1 MGTSTSHGGPK
12 DKKPL
17 LPPWALPSN
26 DNNVDDTPPTDHTA
40 DDPVPA
46 GNEQQPTEKHPT
58 WQAAKTQMTKFAKS
72 GGGREGIA
80 KAGNAYVAAT
90 GGSRAAAA
98 SSGQGKHV
106 AARVGGFFSSVSSR
120 GTQEAIASLG
130 LTIAVG
136 ESAEIVFA
144 KIADALS
151 PAGATR
157 EEVAARKAVN
167 DVLSDLYAKFVLDDG
182 KLESLGRMTPDDVRA
197 AIENCVSSYIY
208 HRWLEELGFRIE
220 KGSITEN
227 SAVAMENQMQ
237 DYVKD
242 SVSLEITEIDVLNF
256 DWHGAAG
263 QQLIERVFQDAY
275 SILEAGL

>member
-17 LPPWALPSN
+17 LPPWALPAN
-26 DNNVDDTPPTDHTA
+26 DDNADDTPPTDHTS
-40 DDPVPA
+40 DDAVPG
-46 GNEQQPTEKHPT
+46 GNEQQPTGTHPT

-72 GGGREGIA
+72 GGGHEGIA
-80 KAGNAYVAAT
+80 KAGSAYVAAK

-98 SSGQGKHV
+98 SSGTGQHV
-106 AARVGGFFSSVSSR
+106 ATRVGGFFSSVSAR
-120 GTQEAIASLG
+120 GIQEAIASLG
-130 LTIAVG
+130 LTTAVG

-157 EEVAARKAVN
+157 EEAAARKAVD
-167 DVLSDLYAKFVLDDG
+167 DVLSDLYDKFVLDDG
-182 KLESLGRMTPDDVRA
+182 NIESLDRMTPDDIRT
-197 AIENCVSSYIY
+197 AIENCVSAYIY

-220 KGSITEN
+220 KGSVTEN

-275 SILEAGL
+275 SILEVGS